1 LESRGADQKGGQIE
15 IVSGKGKRCRAEDR
29 KTGDLCFSYH
39 ANEGCASVLWAIAIG
54 YVLWGDVPN
63 LLAAPVSP

>member
-1 LESRGADQKGGQIE
+1 
-15 IVSGKGKRCRAEDR
+15 V
-29 KTGDLCFSYH
+29 F
-39 ANEGCASVLWAIAIG
+39 WAIAIG